1 MTLMLLG
8 PSKCLKQ
15 IIQSELSR
23 DEVVRYRVSESIPSK
38 FEHKLCR
45 HKQRFGRIVTTL
57 LLDKDENLL

>member
-1 MTLMLLG
+1 MLLG

-23 DEVVRYRVSESIPSK
+23 DEVVRYRLSGSIPSK
-38 FEHKLCR
+38 FEHKLRR
-45 HKQRFGRIVTTL
+45 HKQRFGKIVTTV